1 MSELLNDEA
10 ERLQTRETF
19 LNFFKSSCQTH
30 EVKPQRQNL
39 RISL

>member
-1 MSELLNDEA
+1 MFELLNNEA

-19 LNFFKSSCQTH
+19 LNFFKSSCQTQ